1 MSKTVLVTGGNA
13 GIGLAL
19 SRQLAADHGCRVLM
33 ASRNAQRGEDAIK
46 SLSIPAGRGSVQLVV
61 MDVSDDASVAE
72 AADKVKQM
80 LGGDM
85 LYGVVNNA
93 GK

>member
-1 MSKTVLVTGGNA
+1 MPAS
-13 GIGLAL
+13 
-19 SRQLAADHGCRVLM
+19 
-33 ASRNAQRGEDAIK
+33 ASRCLGNSPPTTAAESSWHRGMRSAVRTQ
-46 SLSIPAGRGSVQLVV
+46 SRASRSPFPAGRGSVQLVV